1 MVQWFQRSFSFVSAK
16 RIVPFDE
23 TNHIFITE
31 RYYGG
36 CGARSCMDMELC
48 RPGGAHTG
56 GKQYTTG
63 VYGTTFY
70 FEVVSPC
77 YMFDSAVKAEDS
89 QNIYKE

>member
-23 TNHIFITE
+23 TNHIFISE

-36 CGARSCMDMELC
+36 HRARNYMDMELY

-56 GKQYTTG
+56 VNNIQQ
-63 VYGTTFY
+63 
-70 FEVVSPC
+70 VSMDQHSILKLYLLAIC
-77 YMFDSAVKAEDS
+77 LTAV
-89 QNIYKE
+89 IMGM